1 MALHP
6 EHELHRRRSGRNIG
20 VMLVL
25 LAFVALVFGL
35 SIVKIQQGDL
45 MQGFDHQPRNAMLP
59 VDPDARFGPADTP
72 VAAPGTP
79 GAALPNSVTS
89 PQTTPPAAPASPVR
103 P

>member
-1 MALHP
+1 MVMALHP

-20 VMLVL
+20 VLVVL

-35 SIVKIQQGDL
+35 SVVKIQQGDM
-45 MQGFDHQPRNAMLP
+45 MQAFDHQPRSSVLP

-79 GAALPNSVTS
+79 AAALPNSV
-89 PQTTPPAAPASPVR
+89 ASPADAPRVQ

>member
-1 MALHP
+1 MALQP

-20 VMLVL
+20 VLLVL

-35 SIVKIQQGDL
+35 SIVKIQQGDM
-45 MQGFDHQPRNAMLP
+45 MQAYDHQPRSSMLP
-59 VDPDARFGPADTP
+59 VDPDARFAPAETP

-79 GAALPNSVTS
+79 AAALPNSV
-89 PQTTPPAAPASPVR
+89 PAPAAAAPAAAAPGGQ

>member
-20 VMLVL
+20 VLVVL
-25 LAFVALVFGL
+25 VAFVALVFGL

-45 MQGFDHQPRNAMLP
+45 MQAFDHRPRSSALP
-59 VDPDARFGPADTP
+59 VDPDARFGPADAP

-79 GAALPNSVTS
+79 GAAMPNSVT
-89 PQTTPPAAPASPVR
+89 TPAAR
-103 P
+103 PQGGTP

>member
-1 MALHP
+1 MALQP

-35 SIVKIQQGDL
+35 SIAKIQQGDM
-45 MQGFDHQPRNAMLP
+45 MQGYDHQPRSSMLP
-59 VDPDARFGPADTP
+59 VDPDARFGPADAP

-79 GAALPNSVTS
+79 GAALPNSV
-89 PQTTPPAAPASPVR
+89 PVPVPAAPVAATPGGQ